1 MDIYLLLSALA
12 ALSWALCV
20 ILEKHYL
27 LPYFK
32 PQELLILRSS
42 PYLIIFIIYLYSNKK
57 LYNKVVNIDTKTA
70 VLTLLSAI
78 LSFLGLYLFW
88 YVLHNNKAAYAVSC
102 VHPLFISFAILLS
115 YFFYKEKI
123 NRYESL
129 GILLVLLGII
139 VINYN
144 KKHSK

>member
-1 MDIYLLLSALA
+1 MKTFEAPGEKFDRNLFSNSIY
-12 ALSWALCV
+12 
-20 ILEKHYL
+20 YL
-27 LPYFK
+27 VSNK
-32 PQELLILRSS
+32 C
-42 PYLIIFIIYLYSNKK
+42 IIYLYSNKK
-57 LYNKVVNIDTKTA
+57 LYEKVVNIDTKMA
-70 VLTLLSAI
+70 VLVLLSAI